1 MATLGEREKTYK
13 LIHYPLNVRNFL
25 CRAAELQRY
34 RAWTVSERTADCF
47 SHSSLFY
54 WYTIR
59 QIIGQSTCL
68 STAFMPCV
76 LNRTN
81 LASVQIIVPKCSSC
95 NSLCFPPKLFSSPDD
110 NLCRGKAGRQEHS
123 LKHMSANMAVNFKS
137 NLFSRREL
145 RKIDVHISSI
155 NGFHNS
161 LAWWTGASQSLSSKL
176 WQVHSQFSQLIDNQI
191 LPVSMSCV
199 TRWSEQTLLSGE
211 RRGEK
216 AAMPALQSVTAQQ
229 PNREAETSNSTK
241 LSQVTGISFL

>member
-1 MATLGEREKTYK
+1 M
-13 LIHYPLNVRNFL
+13 FL
-25 CRAAELQRY
+25 
-34 RAWTVSERTADCF
+34 F
-47 SHSSLFY
+47 
-54 WYTIR
+54 
-59 QIIGQSTCL
+59 
-68 STAFMPCV
+68 AFHP
-76 LNRTN
+76 NY
-81 LASVQIIVPKCSSC
+81 
-95 NSLCFPPKLFSSPDD
+95 FPPQMI

-191 LPVSMSCV
+191 SPVSMSCV
-199 TRWSEQTLLSGE
+199 TRWSEQTLLSVE